1 MIFYLRLSN
10 SALILLCCQIST
22 FLRFISYLK
31 IHSIYIITN
40 NINMIYHYYN
50 NTNNIIIINYSSLI
64 FPIHTN
70 SQNDNTLILNL
81 KYEEIIKISHER
93 IEHFFEKYERL
104 PENELNNNINTN
116 TNSGIN
122 SIFKKIL
129 FESNKFKDRSRV
141 LLISNVYNEYQKDYF
156 YDQKYLFLL
165 KTNNIVVDCLQI
177 GALDSVYKLQQF

>member
-1 MIFYLRLSN
+1 M
-10 SALILLCCQIST
+10 
-22 FLRFISYLK
+22 
-31 IHSIYIITN
+31 
-40 NINMIYHYYN
+40 
-50 NTNNIIIINYSSLI
+50 
-64 FPIHTN
+64 
-70 SQNDNTLILNL
+70 ILNL
-81 KYEEIIKISHER
+81 KYEEIIKIAHER